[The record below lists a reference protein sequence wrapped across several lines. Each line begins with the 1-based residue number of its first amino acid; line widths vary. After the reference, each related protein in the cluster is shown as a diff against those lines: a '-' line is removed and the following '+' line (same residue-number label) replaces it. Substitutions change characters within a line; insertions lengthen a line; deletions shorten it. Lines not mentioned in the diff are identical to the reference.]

1 MERATEEAGIGFRRW
16 YERQL
21 IESHA
26 WFVTC
31 VLCLI
36 AAFACLEQMTA
47 SAPPAY
53 LLVLGL
59 LVFAAGALA
68 FYGARRYRAIMTEAE
83 RLADR
88 SVCEACNGYGHFRVP
103 RLSAGAP
110 FEARCRCGNRWRI
123 E

>member
-1 MERATEEAGIGFRRW
+1 MQRAGDETGIGFRRW

-31 VLCLI
+31 VLCLL
-36 AAFACLEQMTA
+36 AVFVLLEELSARTA
-47 SAPPAY
+47 PA
-53 LLVLGL
+53 LVLGWGT
-59 LVFAAGALA
+59 LVFVAGAVA
-68 FYGARRYRAIMTEAE
+68 IYGYLRYKAIMEEAE

-88 SVCEACNGYGHFRVP
+88 SVCEACKEYGRFRVP
-103 RLSAGAP
+103 RLAAGAP

>member
-1 MERATEEAGIGFRRW
+1 MERADDETGIGFRRW

-31 VLCLI
+31 VLCLL
-36 AAFACLEQMTA
+36 AVFAVLEEMSFRA
-47 SAPPAY
+47 GPAVA
-53 LLVLGL
+53 LAWGV
-59 LVFAAGALA
+59 LVFAAGAVA
-68 FYGARRYRAIMTEAE
+68 IYGFTRYKAIMEEAE

-88 SVCEACNGYGHFRVP
+88 SVCEACKEYGRFRVP
-103 RLSAGAP
+103 RLAAGAP
-110 FEARCRCGNRWRI
+110 FEARCRCGYRWRI